1 MKNSP
6 LFLFSQL
13 FLLALSQPV
22 AAQRYLPAAITFH
35 SGQTE
40 SGEVFYGN
48 WVETPQSFRF
58 MNKAGVEKKYGVNDL
73 RSVEVTRKDGKK
85 EHYECRSVMVN
96 RSPTK
101 LTELETG
108 PVPRMVSDTVFMQTL
123 LLSEVNFYLFKE
135 SEAKHFFVEKDS
147 LQELVFKQYLKD
159 PNDFDLMKNNRFRQ
173 QLLALTIDCPYLR
186 DQILKI
192 SYEEKQIRDVLL
204 EYNKCKKTEITYQ
217 YKPEKLKL
225 HVYAGAGVTAASLL
239 EIMNNNG
246 SPYDIIENDPTIRFT
261 PIVGFLFPIRR
272 TNERF
277 QVKTD
282 VSLRGIEYAYG
293 YTTAPE
299 SLEEINLIHL
309 RSQTLLQW
317 NIINQKHKLYL
328 QGGVINSWIIG
339 DESELIYGSAGGEYE
354 TVQRKYEF
362 GLVGGAGYSF
372 ARIGLDVRYDSGNGY
387 TPSAAVT
394 SSVHT
399 ISLFLTYRVF

>member
-1 MKNSP
+1 
-6 LFLFSQL
+6 
-13 FLLALSQPV
+13 
-22 AAQRYLPAAITFH
+22 
-35 SGQTE
+35 
-40 SGEVFYGN
+40 
-48 WVETPQSFRF
+48 
-58 MNKAGVEKKYGVNDL
+58 
-73 RSVEVTRKDGKK
+73 
-85 EHYECRSVMVN
+85 MVN